1 MKEVYK
7 PDLKVGDVVYV
18 PHNIQFTRFT
28 YYTKETITRITPK
41 KTKFVTN
48 KHEYDRYTSF
58 YLEDDELLRKDEVA
72 RAYMK
77 TVDVRMLI
85 NTGRLVD
92 MDNKSLIEISEHMK
106 AIEKI
111 LKGD

>member
-7 PDLKVGDVVYV
+7 PDLKVGDIVYV
-18 PHNIQFTRFT
+18 PRNIRFTRFT

-41 KTKFVTN
+41 KTKFV
-48 KHEYDRYTSF
+48 YTSF

-85 NTGRLVD
+85 DIGRLVD
-92 MDNKSLIEISEHMK
+92 MDNNSLIEISEHMK

-111 LKGD
+111 LKEA

>member
-18 PHNIQFTRFT
+18 PHNIRFTRFT
-28 YYTKETITRITPK
+28 YYAKETITRITPK
-41 KTKFVTN
+41 KTKIVTD

-72 RAYMK
+72 RAYMRTINVRRLID
-77 TVDVRMLI
+77 TV
-85 NTGRLVD
+85 RLVD

-111 LKGD
+111 LKED

>member
-7 PDLKVGDVVYV
+7 PDLKVGDIVYV
-18 PHNIQFTRFT
+18 PHNIRFTRFT

-41 KTKFVTN
+41 KTKIVTD

-85 NTGRLVD
+85 DTVSLVV
-92 MDNKSLIEISEHMK
+92 MDDKRFIEISEHMK

-111 LKGD
+111 IKEM